1 MPTAVR
7 KRRREGLHHRS
18 EHRMLELTDEE
29 VTASRRGAVG
39 GGRVY
44 LSGRDAAPDLR
55 QLSIRALAEPC

>member
-39 GGRVY
+39 GGAEFTY
-44 LSGRDAAPDLR
+44 QEEMLPQISG
-55 QLSIRALAEPC
+55 S